1 MISTSNTI
9 KLVLLLLFLSGCV
22 SRPVVYRA
30 PPQAYQQAPVAPVY
44 TPVAP
49 RVQPSISIV
58 TQPTFEKPILQ
69 IAITAGYLASDFESP
84 LAKAS
89 ISIVRG
95 SRGVSIPCES
105 MSLCTVNL
113 ADVALY
119 KSVEKHAIIKMTVF
133 LSSRASLMTP
143 YPLEINTEQF
153 MRPAFN
159 ILADE
164 VQVFK
169 SGDARQSANFREK
182 RGIYEFIDTNGQYV
196 KICTSNGGSGWVRA
210 VGNERVFAAKP
221 SIINAG
227 CR

>member
-1 MISTSNTI
+1 MISINNTI
-9 KLVLLLLFLSGCV
+9 KLVLLLLVLSGCV

-30 PPQAYQQAPVAPVY
+30 PPQAYQAPVAPVY

-58 TQPTFEKPILQ
+58 NQPTFDKPILQ
-69 IAITAGYLASDFESP
+69 VAITAGYLASDFESP

-119 KSVEKHAIIKMTVF
+119 KSVEKHAVIKMTVF

-182 RGIYEFIDTNGQYV
+182 RGIYEYIDTNGQYV

-210 VGNERVFAAKP
+210 VGNEKVFAAKP
-221 SIINAG
+221 SIISG